1 MPQHGPGFAV
11 KLSMTISVRT
21 LEHHAR
27 SQRGFSLVDM
37 LAVMAVMGIVGSM
50 ATMQVGNVRRS
61 MQGDGAMRIVMS
73 QLNSARELAITQRR
87 NMEVRFVG
95 ANWLEI
101 VRNDVPSGTT
111 VLTKVALEGNA
122 RYALVDGVTDDTPD
136 AFGNGTAISFGTAT
150 KIMFAPDGTLI
161 DNAGS
166 PLNGT
171 VFLSV
176 LNVPTSFR
184 AVTVLGATGRVRSY
198 RWNGA
203 VWTRV

>member
-61 MQGDGAMRIVMS
+61 MQGDGAMRIVMT
-73 QLNSARELAITQRR
+73 QLNTARELAITQRR
-87 NMEVRFVG
+87 NIEVRFV
-95 ANWLEI
+95 
-101 VRNDVPSGTT
+101 RQDVPAGTT

-122 RYALVDGVTDDTPD
+122 EYSLVSGVIDTPD
-136 AFGNGTAISFGTAT
+136 GFGNSTAISFTT
-150 KIMFAPDGTLI
+150 SPKILFAPDGTLI
-161 DNAGS
+161 DDGGS
-166 PLNGT
+166 PMNGT

-176 LNVPTSFR
+176 ANIPVSFR

-203 VWTRV
+203 AWSRV